1 MYIIYHCSIVNMA
14 IQKDKIESSS
24 QIFFPFFFLFQKMV
38 NFFGAQ
44 KSMVG
49 PKTMP
54 KDRRFDI
61 L

>member
-1 MYIIYHCSIVNMA
+1 MYIIYHFNIVNMA

-24 QIFFPFFFLFQKMV
+24 QIFFHFQKMV

-54 KDRRFDI
+54 RDRRFDI

>member
-1 MYIIYHCSIVNMA
+1 MYIIYHFSIVNMA
-14 IQKDKIESSS
+14 IQKDKIESPS
-24 QIFFPFFFLFQKMV
+24 QIFFSFFFHFQKMV

-54 KDRRFDI
+54 RDRRFDI